1 MVTHAKEK
9 PLNRV
14 VGFLAEWYDASR
26 QSVRTFKLHY
36 FEDGCVELLDT
47 SNHKTFLSKTHVAS
61 LKPSQLYVGST
72 IEVFSRLLHLVDYSD
87 AGTCT
92 YMEKMRQRAFALVL
106 PSALSGCGEVLSAI
120 LGGAGGIVLAQLR
133 LVSLAQRSALPDR
146 LAVVAPAD
154 GSAVAL
160 ELVTDTREGGW
171 QAWSKL
177 ATVLQ
182 VNVVQNKMQP

>member
-1 MVTHAKEK
+1 MVAHAKEK
-9 PLNRV
+9 PLDRV
-14 VGFLAEWYDASR
+14 VGFLAEWYDSSR
-26 QSVRTFKLHY
+26 QAVRTFKLHY

-61 LKPSQLYVGST
+61 LKPSQLYLGST

-87 AGTCT
+87 AGTRT

-106 PSALSGCGEVLSAI
+106 PSALSGSGEVLSAI

-133 LVSLAQRSALPDR
+133 LVSLAQRFALPER
-146 LAVVAPAD
+146 LAVEVPAE
-154 GSAVAL
+154 GSAVAM

-177 ATVLQ
+177 AAALQ
-182 VNVVQNKMQP
+182 VCIVKITMP